1 MMEIYLLDDN
11 FFEIAPV
18 IDAYKSL
25 IWTERFDKLGDFELV
40 MAPDENLKRYMTE
53 GRLLSITES
62 NRMMVIE
69 KIRETPGDGGE
80 ITVTY
85 SGPSFERILDGRV
98 ARVPDGGSTKAWL
111 NYGTHRSLIV
121 GEYHADDVLPQ
132 LKFGTN
138 KIYPASTIPCSL
150 LRAPYDNQGWVGLGS
165 AHDAASNL
173 SPLGFRIVR
182 KPGTRDVYYDNYT
195 GNNRSHPN
203 EYNVSDLDLTW
214 PNPHLFETDKTVPV
228 WRNLAKNPGFT
239 NDEACHG
246 WSGEKFRMDVDSTY
260 ALVDVPYSKSGKG
273 LEITPSNSGTQSAS
287 AAFIVPTKKALSEP
301 FDGAPYWGRTFTVT
315 AKIELKAVQTGT
327 LYAYARSIVFSGHIS
342 SGSSSPFAIV
352 QAPNTVGVHS
362 LTLTFTMPAQS
373 NPNGYIAF
381 DARLVNGSA
390 NPAQKV
396 IWTDFC
402 MVEHPSNPIGYFD
415 GDYSPDP
422 DLAPLWL
429 GERGLCDSLLVGNGI
444 QGVDAADMVGC
455 VLVQSKQWGTGGV
468 SARLIKNSAG
478 AAQSITLRMKNGLAK
493 RAILTQYQT
502 QVLSGANAQFGV
514 VTLKLAGVVKSV
526 SSPKPNT
533 ATERTLSQSSNDGF
547 DTIELRTGFTQLGGS
562 LWFDGIIASP
572 NLDWVPTPNEQ
583 VIFAEDLDSF
593 VVSES
598 FTSIANYRN
607 SVYVTRGDY
616 MIEMDDGYTKP
627 GIMRRIIHV
636 DASNLDDTPQLQR
649 QMEALGLKA
658 LGEHRRTVL
667 IDGTVP
673 SYSRY
678 VYDKDYFLGD
688 IVMVRT
694 RAGNRMIA
702 RVSEQIFIS
711 DAEGIRTFPTL
722 REEQSIILGTW
733 FSPEYNI
740 IWNAATGEWADQ
752 P

>member
-11 FFEIAPV
+11 FFEISPV
-18 IDAYKSL
+18 IDAYESL

-40 MAPDENLKRYMTE
+40 MAPDQNLKAYMTE

-69 KIRETPGDGGE
+69 KIRETPNDDGA

-85 SGPSFERILDGRV
+85 SGPSFEQILDGRV

-121 GEYHADDVLPQ
+121 GDYHADDVVPQ

-138 KIYPASTIPCSL
+138 EIYPTSTMPSSL
-150 LRAPYDNQGWVGLGS
+150 LRAPYDKQGWVGLGD

-195 GNNRSHPN
+195 GNNRSHPS

-214 PNPHLFETDKTVPV
+214 PNPHLFETDKTVVV
-228 WRNLAKNPGFT
+228 WENLAKNPGFT
-239 NDEACHG
+239 NEEACLG
-246 WSGEKFRMDVDSTY
+246 TSGQKFKMDVDSTFKII
-260 ALVDVPYSKSGKG
+260 DVSYSKSGKG
-273 LEITPSNSGTQSAS
+273 LEITPSSSGTQPAS
-287 AAFIVPTKKALSEP
+287 AAFIVPTKKALTEP
-301 FDGAPYWGRTFTVT
+301 FNGPSYWGRTFTVS
-315 AKIELKAVQTGT
+315 AKLELKAVQTGT
-327 LYAYARSIVFSGHIS
+327 LYQYARMIVFSGHN
-342 SGSSSPFAIV
+342 SGGTSAPFATV

-373 NPNGYIAF
+373 NPDNYIAF

-390 NPAQKV
+390 NPEQKA

-402 MVEHPSNPIGYFD
+402 MVEHASNPVGYFD

-429 GERGLCDSLLVGNGI
+429 GERGLGSSLLVGNGI
-444 QGVDAADMVGC
+444 QGVDAADMHGC
-455 VLVQSKQWGTGGV
+455 ALVQSRQWGAGGI
-468 SARLIKNSAG
+468 SARMIKKSSGTNHWVDLKLPN
-478 AAQSITLRMKNGLAK
+478 TLAK
-493 RAILTQYQT
+493 RMYVTQYQD
-502 QVLSGANAQFGV
+502 QVLTGAQAAFGIV
-514 VTLKLAGVVKSV
+514 RLLRGDSVEASSAVKT
-526 SSPKPNT
+526 NT
-533 ATERTLSQSSNDGF
+533 ATERTVNLSEPDGF
-547 DTIELRTGFTQLGGS
+547 DTIRLHGGYTQLGGS

-572 NLDWVPTPNEQ
+572 NISWAPTPNEQ

-616 MIEMDDGYTKP
+616 MIEMDDGYSKP
-627 GIMRRIIHV
+627 GIMRRVIHV
-636 DASNLDDTPQLQR
+636 DASRLDDTPQLQR
-649 QMEALGLKA
+649 QMEALGMKA

-673 SYSRY
+673 IYSRY
-678 VYDKDYFLGD
+678 VYDEDYFLGD

-694 RAGNRMIA
+694 RAGDRMIA

-711 DAEGIRTFPTL
+711 DAEGVRTFPTL
-722 REEQSIILGTW
+722 REEQSVVLGTW
-733 FSPEYNI
+733 YSPEYSI
-740 IWNAATGEWADQ
+740 PWTAATGEWADQ

>member
-11 FFEIAPV
+11 FFEISPV
-18 IDAYKSL
+18 IDAYESL

-53 GRLLSITES
+53 GRLLSIKES
-62 NRMMVIE
+62 NRMMVVE
-69 KIRETPGDGGE
+69 KIREAPKEGGGLT
-80 ITVTY
+80 ITYT
-85 SGPSFERILDGRV
+85 GPSFEQILHGRV

-121 GEYHADDVLPQ
+121 GDYHSDDVLPQ

-138 KIYPASTIPCSL
+138 EIYPASTMPCSL
-150 LRAPYDNQGWVGLGS
+150 IRAPYDQEGWVGLGK
-165 AHDAASNL
+165 AHEDAANL

-195 GNNRSHPN
+195 GNNRSHPSK
-203 EYNVSDLDLTW
+203 YNVGDRDLTW
-214 PNPHLFETDKTVPV
+214 PNPHMFETDKTVVV
-228 WRNLAKNPGFT
+228 WTNLAKNPGFT
-239 NDEACHG
+239 NEEACLG
-246 WSGEKFRMDVDSTY
+246 TTGEKFRMDVDSTFKI
-260 ALVDVPYSKSGKG
+260 VDVSYSKSGKG
-273 LEITPSNSGTQSAS
+273 LEITPSSSGTQPAS

-301 FDGAPYWGRTFTVT
+301 FNGTPCWGRTFTVT
-315 AKIELKAVQTGT
+315 AKVELKAVQTGT
-327 LYAYARSIVFSGHIS
+327 LYAYARSIVFSGHK
-342 SGSSSPFAIV
+342 SGGTSSPFATV

-362 LTLTFTMPAQS
+362 LTLTVTMPAKS
-373 NPNGYIAF
+373 NPDNYIAF

-390 NPAQKV
+390 NPAQTV

-402 MVEHPSNPIGYFD
+402 MVEHATNPIGYFD

-422 DLAPLWL
+422 DLAPLWV
-429 GERGLCDSLLVGNGI
+429 GERGLGNSLLVGNGI
-444 QGVDAADMVGC
+444 QGVAAADMIGC
-455 VLVQSKQWGTGGV
+455 ALVQSRQWGAGGI
-468 SARLIKNSAG
+468 SARMIKNSSGTTHRVDLKLPNA
-478 AAQSITLRMKNGLAK
+478 LAK
-493 RAILTQYQT
+493 RMYVTQYQN
-502 QVLSGANAQFGV
+502 QVLTGAQATFGIVRLLRGASVEASSAVKANA
-514 VTLKLAGVVKSV
+514 
-526 SSPKPNT
+526 
-533 ATERTLSQSSNDGF
+533 ATERTVNLSEPDGF
-547 DTIELRTGFTQLGGS
+547 DMIRLHGDYTQLGGS

-572 NLDWVPTPNEQ
+572 NLAWTPTPNEQ

-616 MIEMDDGYTKP
+616 MIEVDDGYTKP

-673 SYSRY
+673 IYSRY

-694 RAGNRMIA
+694 RAGDRMIA

-711 DAEGIRTFPTL
+711 DAEGVRTFPTL

-733 FSPEYNI
+733 YSPEYNI
-740 IWNAATGEWADQ
+740 PWNSATGEWADQ